1 MYKYFADN
9 GLDLSKQQTINWL
22 IGYARAYMHPAAMA
36 IRDTILHHSD
46 SVLMDET
53 TLKVEMTDDYIDD
66 YVKSMRV
73 DGSYMQK
80 NAREWSTY
88 FSDMEFSFF
97 MDI

>member
-1 MYKYFADN
+1 
-9 GLDLSKQQTINWL
+9 
-22 IGYARAYMHPAAMA
+22 MHPAAMA
-36 IRDTILHHSD
+36 IRDAILHHSD

-66 YVKSMRV
+66 YVESSENV
-73 DGSYMQK
+73 DWLYMQK